1 MAILRITN
9 FKKKSQ
15 KPKPD
20 RDLRKKTLDS
30 HKNSEKQTNS
40 IYTESVNRE
49 R

>member
-20 RDLRKKTLDS
+20 RDLRKKP
-30 HKNSEKQTNS
+30 
-40 IYTESVNRE
+40 
-49 R
+49 